1 MMNVA
6 NEITHHTKLFGF
18 IGLDA
23 SSSAI
28 SSKLNSYFKMHNKDA
43 KMLPLNIRE
52 DDLYFTL
59 TNMKKSHLNGAIISS
74 EYSTEVLDTIDVKSP
89 LVQSANICDVIIKE
103 DSKLYA
109 NLLIHKALKDFLED
123 KNVKNVALLGINGYA
138 YAFMTQELNFNV
150 DFYYDN
156 LEALLDF
163 TQSLNLKSDNINRIA
178 QGMSVD
184 FSSYD
189 ALIDF
194 SDFDNLNIISSF
206 SAINID
212 LKPKK
217 IHSPLREATLE
228 YFGFENMLEFYIKHI
243 YEFLS
248 ASLEDNELKF

>member
-1 MMNVA
+1 MMNIA

-18 IGLDA
+18 IALDA

-28 SSKLNSYFKMHNKDA
+28 SSKLNTHFKLHNKDA

-74 EYSTEVLDTIDVKSP
+74 EYADLILDTIDTKST
-89 LVQSANICDVIIKE
+89 LVQNANMCDVIIKE
-103 DSKLYA
+103 NSKFYGE
-109 NLLIHKALKDFLED
+109 LLIHKALKDFLED
-123 KNVKNVALLGINGYA
+123 KNVKNIALLGINHYA
-138 YAFMTQELNFNV
+138 YAFMSQELNFNV

-163 TQSLNLKSDNINRIA
+163 TQKLNLKSDKINRVA
-178 QGMSVD
+178 KGMSVD
-184 FSSYD
+184 LSSYD

-194 SDFDNLNIISSF
+194 SDFDNLNMINSF
-206 SAINID
+206 SAINVD
-212 LKPKK
+212 LKPKR
-217 IHSPLREATLE
+217 IHSHLRDATLN

-248 ASLEDNELKF
+248 TKLEDKELRF